1 MEREGGSENGGEE
14 GGEDGGEQAK
24 QDYVKKE
31 FAARPYVSTFN
42 TENEVRSLTTK
53 NTRYWIVSKITVIN
67 IEL

>member
-1 MEREGGSENGGEE
+1 VEREGGSENGGEE

-53 NTRYWIVSKITVIN
+53 NTRY
-67 IEL
+67 